1 MEVTASLALNKQ
13 RIISVAIVKI
23 QTTTKNTL
31 LDVDWLLKQSYS
43 WFSLVNA
50 SSVNFTTA

>member
-50 SSVNFTTA
+50 SSVNFITA